1 MLKNVLDQKKEDQTR
16 LKKSILKSLAKKI
29 ALLDELLPP
38 GSDAWNKSKLIEKDD
53 ARELT
58 TPLIIIGA
66 VKLAADALND
76 IVDVSTGNK
85 KNFSSDGPKEKDI
98 EDVVLEHSAIL
109 SKLIPVRVPK
119 DKEETP
125 WSRIRPQVLQG
136 AKAIKIALESL
147 LKNKLF
153 DVSNAEKVFDDFT
166 RAKQSLDAAKE
177 RVEQELLIDARVLMS
192 TIGSSHKL
200 PTLDKS
206 DDDEELSID
215 RLTSAMN
222 RLTVSSMKKS
232 RPTIVI
238 FDEAGCIPSYE
249 FLGLSRLGRSIE
261 GLVCVGDKH
270 QLPPYDPGSSSMSPN
285 KRMQSNRFGHRN
297 RLQMLTIQA
306 KESISSLLDVSA
318 MTADNEGKVLLTT
331 QYRVPRD
338 IANVLNSHIYKGRY
352 DTAPTCQAPLNGFRF
367 VDVPR
372 SRSFERNE
380 KYVNKDE
387 IRYCIELA
395 RQSSMEYDSIMVLT
409 PVRLSVDSHMLL
421 CLHSPLNGALLVA
434 WNND

>member
-16 LKKSILKSLAKKI
+16 LTKSILKALAETI
-29 ALLDELLPP
+29 ASLDEVLPP
-38 GSDAWNKSKLIEKDD
+38 GSDALNKSRLIENNPGP
-53 ARELT
+53 ELT
-58 TPLIIIGA
+58 TPLVIIGA
-66 VKLAADALND
+66 IKLAADALHG
-76 IVDVSTGNK
+76 ISEGTTGSK
-85 KNFSSDGPKEKDI
+85 GFFLFKSAGPNEKDI

-125 WSRIRPQVLQG
+125 WLRIRPQVLQG
-136 AKAIKIALESL
+136 AKVIKIALESL

-153 DVSNAEKVFDDFT
+153 DVSNAEKVFDDIA
-166 RAKQSLDAAKE
+166 RAAKSLDAAKK
-177 RVEQELLIDARVLMS
+177 RVQQELLTDARVLMS

-200 PTLDKS
+200 PTLVDKS
-206 DDDEELSID
+206 DDDDELSINP
-215 RLTSAMN
+215 LTSAMN
-222 RLTVSSMKKS
+222 RLTVSSVGSK
-232 RPTIVI
+232 PTIVI

-270 QLPPYDPGSSSMSPN
+270 QLPPYDPGSSRLSPN
-285 KRMQSNRFGHRN
+285 KRIQSNRFGYQN
-297 RLQMLTIQA
+297 RLQTRTIQTE
-306 KESISSLLDVSA
+306 ESISSLLDVSA

-372 SRSFERNE
+372 SRSYERNE

-395 RQSSMEYDSIMVLT
+395 RQSSKEYDSIMVLT
-409 PVRLSVDSHMLL
+409 PVRHYV
-421 CLHSPLNGALLVA
+421 
-434 WNND
+434 